1 MKRFMILS
9 FLLSF
14 SLIIQAQNSNVNDEI
29 SSLKKQTASLMSKNA
44 TLEQR
49 ITELK
54 HFSKTSLDTL
64 ISQLKENNLQL
75 MALKDSLTVKDKEI
89 KALHSRSILFFHSLN
104 LRKKMLYIFLPIGI
118 IILVLLF
125 WQLHRKI
132 ATVATN
138 GEKMSMNVKT
148 SLEEEVQA
156 VKNELANV
164 KESLEKK
171 IADHK
176 IIVLNTAGFI
186 FPAVFILMSYNH
198 IKQMNPA
205 DIFYVHWL
213 IRYPFVLLQHKY
225 DDCFC
230 LR

>member
-1 MKRFMILS
+1 MILS

-171 IADHK
+171 IA
-176 IIVLNTAGFI
+176 A
-186 FPAVFILMSYNH
+186 
-198 IKQMNPA
+198 IK
-205 DIFYVHWL
+205 
-213 IRYPFVLLQHKY
+213 
-225 DDCFC
+225 
-230 LR
+230 